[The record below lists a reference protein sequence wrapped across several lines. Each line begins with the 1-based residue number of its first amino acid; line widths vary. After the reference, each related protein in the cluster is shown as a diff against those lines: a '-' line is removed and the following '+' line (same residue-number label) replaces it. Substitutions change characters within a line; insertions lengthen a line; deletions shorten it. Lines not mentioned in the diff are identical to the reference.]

1 MPDSLSNILS
11 EGLTRQLS
19 YTLSGIIPLDIGLLR
34 TLPNMFLHALSSPII
49 ELFVLMAVYAYR
61 LSTFIIKLNY
71 CTEMKQR
78 SISKK

>member
-19 YTLSGIIPLDIGLLR
+19 YTLSGIIPLDIELLR

-49 ELFVLMAVYAYR
+49 EQFVLMAVYAYR